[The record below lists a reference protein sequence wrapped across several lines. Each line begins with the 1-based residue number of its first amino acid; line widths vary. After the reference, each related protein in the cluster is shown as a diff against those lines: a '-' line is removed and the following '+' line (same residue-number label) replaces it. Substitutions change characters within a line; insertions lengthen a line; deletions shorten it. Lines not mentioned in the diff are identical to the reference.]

1 MSNAKENY
9 ISFISKYL
17 NPQENANAILW
28 ILAYAIYAHAIDD
41 IIDEEIPKDSVK
53 DEFIL
58 KTFEFAET
66 VYTNI
71 YYLTHISKLRPLVK
85 MASNSYMDAV
95 QMEKSNEKWKR
106 DYADVLR
113 TLGNEV
119 LLAVI
124 EIEKGL
130 NVRRTASLD
139 LRELSYKTH
148 HTQFG
153 QPI

>member
-1 MSNAKENY
+1 MNY
-9 ISFISKYL
+9 KDDYIKFILKYL
-17 NPQENANAILW
+17 NPIDNPNAILW
-28 ILAYAIYAHAIDD
+28 LLGYAVYVHAIDD
-41 IIDEEIPKDSVK
+41 IIDEEIPKDSAK

-58 KTFEFAET
+58 KNFEFAET

-71 YYLTHISKLRPLVK
+71 YYLTYINKLRPLIK
-85 MASNSYMDAV
+85 MASNTYMDAV

-113 TLGNEV
+113 TMGNEI

-124 EIEKGL
+124 EIERGL
-130 NVRRTASLD
+130 NIRREASME

-148 HTQFG
+148 HNQVG
-153 QPI
+153 API

>member
-1 MSNAKENY
+1 MNKANDY
-9 ISFISKYL
+9 IKFIEKYL
-17 NPQENANAILW
+17 DVKKSSNAILW
-28 ILAYAIYAHAIDD
+28 ILAYAIYTHAIDD

-71 YYLTHISKLRPLVK
+71 YYLTHISRLRPLVK
-85 MASNSYMDAV
+85 MVSNTYMDSV
-95 QMEKSNEKWKR
+95 QMEKSNSKWKK

-113 TLGNEV
+113 TMGNEI

-124 EIEKGL
+124 EIENGL
-130 NVRRTASLD
+130 NSRREASLE
-139 LRELSYKTH
+139 LRELSYRTH
-148 HTQFG
+148 HELG
-153 QPI
+153 VPV